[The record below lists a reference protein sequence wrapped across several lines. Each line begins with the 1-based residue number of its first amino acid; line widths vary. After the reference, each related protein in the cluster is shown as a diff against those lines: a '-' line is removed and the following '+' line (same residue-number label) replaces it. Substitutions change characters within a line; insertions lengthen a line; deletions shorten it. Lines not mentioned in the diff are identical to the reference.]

1 MANQRNAQPGSA
13 QLAPARPSPATRKE
27 VQQLQ
32 EEHARELAR
41 VKERYG
47 ETIRKLRQEN
57 QFYKDLRPDLTAT
70 AELIQLNRTLSDRIA
85 ERETELRQLR
95 AEYESH
101 YANQLRSLEAKVFE
115 LAGGI
120 EYASDGTL
128 GAMHKR
134 AFSLI
139 SNKVPT
145 LFGIPGP
152 EDSLQRKMIKEH
164 SSSDF
169 EVFEK
174 HGLDIYYSLCESW
187 TFRSI
192 WTHIQHRFCVGLEDG
207 LGSFHPA
214 FRSRREDLGKAIS
227 ALGGIIQ
234 EEGNKSPGK
243 WTHSRACNV

>member
-13 QLAPARPSPATRKE
+13 QLAPARPSPTTRKE

-32 EEHARELAR
+32 EEHAQELAR
-41 VKERYG
+41 VKRECGGIIWR
-47 ETIRKLRQEN
+47 LRREN
-57 QFYKDLRPDLTAT
+57 DFYKGQKPDLTAM
-70 AELIQLNRTLSDRIA
+70 AELNRTLSDRIA
-85 ERETELRQLR
+85 ERETELHRLR

-120 EYASDGTL
+120 EYASDDTL
-128 GAMHKR
+128 QAMHKR

-152 EDSLQRKMIKEH
+152 EDSLQRKVIKEH

-169 EVFEK
+169 ELFEK

-207 LGSFHPA
+207 LGKFHPA
-214 FRSRREDLGKAIS
+214 FHSRREDLGKAIS

-234 EEGNKSPGK
+234 EAGNKFPGK
-243 WTHSRACNV
+243 WTHSRACNI